1 MMKKFLAVFLTAAM
15 LLTTACGGS
24 TASSAAS
31 SDASA
36 PASSTAS
43 SAAESSDSTASGGAL
58 DQIKANGV
66 LKVGVKA
73 DVPGFGLQ
81 NTSTGEF
88 EGFEIDLAKKLAE
101 AILGDA
107 NAISLQAVTAK
118 TRGPLLDTGE
128 LDMVIATFTIT
139 EERKLTYNFSQPY
152 YTDAVK
158 LMVKKDSGI
167 TGLKDMDGKTI
178 GVAQSATSREILQ
191 AAADELGINVSFNE
205 YPTYPEIKTALDS
218 GRVDCFSVDG
228 SILAGYVD
236 DTTVI
241 LDETYAPQEYGVTTR
256 LDATDLAEFVDD
268 FVGQLKESGELD
280 EMIAAWNL

>member
-1 MMKKFLAVFLTAAM
+1 MKKFLAVFLTAAM
-15 LLTTACGGS
+15 LLTTACGG
-24 TASSAAS
+24 SAAS

>member
-15 LLTTACGGS
+15 LLTTACGG
-24 TASSAAS
+24 SAAS

>member
-24 TASSAAS
+24 TAS

>member
-1 MMKKFLAVFLTAAM
+1 MMMKKFWALFLAAAM
-15 LLTTACGGS
+15 LLTTACSGS
-24 TASSAAS
+24 GASSA
-31 SDASA
+31 
-36 PASSTAS
+36 ASSTAS
-43 SAAESSDSTASGGAL
+43 SAADSSASSSAAESSAASSGVL

-101 AILGDA
+101 AILGDPE
-107 NAISLQAVTAK
+107 AISLQAVTAK

-191 AAADELGINVSFNE
+191 AAADELGIKVSFNE

-228 SILAGYVD
+228 SILGGYVD

-268 FVGQLKESGELD
+268 FIGQLKESGELD